1 MEEQS
6 RVVAAS
12 CREKTILRKNVL
24 AQYVDLV
31 QELKDVEHRIEDT
44 KGKLRRLEEEGE
56 VTDTV
61 KGGEGG
67 IQHYTIT
74 GFPSRDYSRMKTLL
88 LTRQAIQNSLKSE
101 IEQSINEVQEFI
113 AHIEDSRDRRIVT
126 MRVIDRMSWRQIAVN
141 LGGPNT
147 EDAARKAFDRILQ
160 RENRRKH

>member
-1 MEEQS
+1 M
-6 RVVAAS
+6 
-12 CREKTILRKNVL
+12 RKNVL

-31 QELKDVEHRIEDT
+31 QELKDVENRIEDT
-44 KGKLRRLEEEGE
+44 KGKLRKLEEEGE

-74 GFPSRDYSRMKTLL
+74 GFPSRDYSRTKTLL

-126 MRVIDRMSWRQIAVN
+126 MRVIDRMSWRQIAKN

-147 EDAARKAFDRILQ
+147 EDAARMAFERILK
-160 RENRRKH
+160 RENRKKH

>member
-1 MEEQS
+1 M
-6 RVVAAS
+6 
-12 CREKTILRKNVL
+12 RKNVL

-31 QELKDVEHRIEDT
+31 QELKEVEHRIEDT
-44 KGKLRRLEEEGE
+44 KDKMRKLEEEGE

-126 MRVIDRMSWRQIAVN
+126 MRVIDRMSWRQIARN

-147 EDAARKAFDRILQ
+147 EDAARMAFERILK
-160 RENRRKH
+160 RENSKKR

>member
-6 RVVAAS
+6 RKSAAS
-12 CREKTILRKNVL
+12 RREKTVLRKNVL

-31 QELKDVEHRIEDT
+31 QELKEVERRIEDT
-44 KGKLRRLEEEGE
+44 KDKMRKLEEEGE

>member
-1 MEEQS
+1 M
-6 RVVAAS
+6 
-12 CREKTILRKNVL
+12 
-24 AQYVDLV
+24 AQYMDLV
-31 QELKDVEHRIEDT
+31 QEIKDVQHRIEDIE
-44 KGKLRRLEEEGE
+44 GKLKRLESEGV

-67 IQHYTIT
+67 IQHFTIT

-88 LTRQAIQNSLKSE
+88 LTRQATLNSLKSE

-113 AHIEDSRDRRIVT
+113 NNIDDSRDRRIVT
-126 MRVIDRMSWRQIAVN
+126 MRVIDRMSWKQIAIN

-147 EDAARKAFDRILQ
+147 EDAARKAFDRILM

>member
-6 RVVAAS
+6 RKPAAS
-12 CREKTILRKNVL
+12 RREKTILRKNVL

-31 QELKDVEHRIEDT
+31 QEIKDVQHRIEDIE
-44 KGKLRRLEEEGE
+44 GKLKRLEAEGE

-67 IQHYTIT
+67 IQHFTIT

-88 LTRQAIQNSLKSE
+88 LTRQATLNSLKSE

>member
-6 RVVAAS
+6 RKSAAS
-12 CREKTILRKNVL
+12 RREKTVLRKNVL

-31 QELKDVEHRIEDT
+31 QELKEVEHRIEDT
-44 KGKLRRLEEEGE
+44 KDKMRRLEEEGE

-126 MRVIDRMSWRQIAVN
+126 MRVIDRMSWRQIARN

-147 EDAARKAFDRILQ
+147 EDAARMAFERILK
-160 RENRRKH
+160 RENRKKH

>member
-1 MEEQS
+1 M
-6 RVVAAS
+6 
-12 CREKTILRKNVL
+12 RKNVL

-31 QELKDVEHRIEDT
+31 QELKDVENRIEDT
-44 KGKLRRLEEEGE
+44 KGKLRKLEEEGE

-126 MRVIDRMSWRQIAVN
+126 MRVIDRMSWRQIAKN

-147 EDAARKAFDRILQ
+147 EDAARMAFERILK
-160 RENRRKH
+160 RENRKKH

>member
-6 RVVAAS
+6 RVTAAS
-12 CREKTILRKNVL
+12 RREKTILRKNVL

-31 QELKDVEHRIEDT
+31 QELKDVENRIEYT
-44 KGKLRRLEEEGE
+44 KGKLRKLEEEGE

-113 AHIEDSRDRRIVT
+113 AHIEDSRDRGIVT

>member
-1 MEEQS
+1 M
-6 RVVAAS
+6 
-12 CREKTILRKNVL
+12 RKNVL

-31 QELKDVEHRIEDT
+31 QELKDVENRIEDT
-44 KGKLRRLEEEGE
+44 KGKLRKLEEEGE

-88 LTRQAIQNSLKSE
+88 LTRQATLNSLKSE

-126 MRVIDRMSWRQIAVN
+126 MRVIDRMSWRQIAKN

-147 EDAARKAFDRILQ
+147 EDAARMAFERILK
-160 RENRRKH
+160 RENRKKH

>member
-6 RVVAAS
+6 RKSAAS
-12 CREKTILRKNVL
+12 RREKTVLRKNVL

-31 QELKDVEHRIEDT
+31 QELKEVEHRIEDT
-44 KGKLRRLEEEGE
+44 KDKMRKLEEEGE

-126 MRVIDRMSWRQIAVN
+126 MRVIDRMSWRQIARN

-147 EDAARKAFDRILQ
+147 EDAARMAFERILK
-160 RENRRKH
+160 RENRKKH